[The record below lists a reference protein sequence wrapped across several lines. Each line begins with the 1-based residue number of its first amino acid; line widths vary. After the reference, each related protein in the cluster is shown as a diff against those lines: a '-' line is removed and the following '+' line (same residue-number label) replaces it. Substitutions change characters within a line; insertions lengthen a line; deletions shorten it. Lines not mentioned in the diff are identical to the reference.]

1 MSHKLLSEIK
11 KLREKLYHKQKDL
24 LEMNDF
30 YKIEMNDN
38 ITLKKYI
45 NEIKFIEIELS
56 NKINL
61 YKKRQ
66 KLFKEFQKN
75 LDIH

>member
-24 LEMNDF
+24 L
-30 YKIEMNDN
+30 EMNDN